1 MSSNRWAGAAYWIL
15 VALLFAAQA
24 AYTIGGLE
32 RLGYEEL
39 AEGIRNPFWLDH
51 RLVYDG
57 VSSNVAWY
65 GLVLL
70 VDKAFGFSPYAAKY
84 VRLALYVPFLL
95 CSALLLKRWIG
106 VRRAW
111 APLLALGLSPTL
123 LYFNSLGTAYG
134 TDVEL
139 FPVVLFLIL
148 HAANRRLL

>member
-32 RLGYEEL
+32 RLGYEERV
-39 AEGIRNPFWLDH
+39 EGIRNPFWLEH
-51 RLVYDG
+51 RLVDD

-65 GLVLL
+65 GLVWL

-106 VRRAW
+106 VRWGW
-111 APLLALGLSPTL
+111 APLRSPGDLLSVQWPTR
-123 LYFNSLGTAYG
+123 FGC
-134 TDVEL
+134 
-139 FPVVLFLIL
+139 
-148 HAANRRLL
+148 